1 MGVNCEYELNRTPPE
16 PQLYRKL
23 KLKRLLSPL
32 LGEPYLGRRVK
43 LRYFSRMMLRVGAR
57 DGWRL
62 MDAGSGD
69 GTFAFYAARR
79 FPRSCVVGLELNST
93 EVRVCN
99 RLASDEG
106 LTNLTFVEEIPE
118 TYRGE
123 PFDLVYCLD
132 VLEHIRDDVSAVR
145 AIRDSLRPGGVLLA
159 HVPSRYYMETDGR
172 LHTVPDEEAWKINP
186 GHVRNGY
193 TTDEMFRLL
202 QAAGLS
208 DLDVVPTQGRP
219 IAYANRLARKVERFA
234 PLKLV
239 ILPIVDLLTL
249 LDMRRQPSH
258 GNTIWG
264 IGRRPIGE
272 PAGAGHE
279 QEPAS
284 GMDEHPVAVGS
295 ASAPAVVVADPAAAP
310 PPPATSV

>member
-1 MGVNCEYELNRTPPE
+1 MGVDAEYELNRTPPE
-16 PQLYRKL
+16 PRLYRKL
-23 KLKRLLSPL
+23 KLKRLLSPF

-57 DGWRL
+57 DGWRI
-62 MDAGSGD
+62 MDSGSGD

-79 FPRSCVVGLELNST
+79 FPRSCVVGLELNCT

-106 LTNLTFVEEIPE
+106 LTNLTFVEAIPE
-118 TYRGE
+118 TYRGK
-123 PFDLVYCLD
+123 PFDLIYCLD

-145 AIRDSLRPGGVLLA
+145 AMRDNLRPGGVLLA

-193 TTDEMFRLL
+193 TPDEMFRLL

-208 DLDVVPTQGRP
+208 HLDVVPTQGRP
-219 IAYANRLARKVERFA
+219 IAYANRLARRVERFA
-234 PLKLV
+234 PLKLA

-249 LDMRRQPSH
+249 LDMRGQPSH

-264 IGRRPIGE
+264 IGRRPIGG
-272 PAGAGHE
+272 PAGVDDRHE
-279 QEPAS
+279 SAS
-284 GMDEHPVAVGS
+284 GMDEHRGTAGS
-295 ASAPAVVVADPAAAP
+295 ANATADVRSDPAASSP
-310 PPPATSV
+310 PRSL